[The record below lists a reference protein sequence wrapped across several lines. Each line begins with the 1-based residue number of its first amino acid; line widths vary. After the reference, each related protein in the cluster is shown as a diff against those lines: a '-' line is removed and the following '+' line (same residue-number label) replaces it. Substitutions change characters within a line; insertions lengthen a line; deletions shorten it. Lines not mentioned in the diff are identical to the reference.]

1 VVWQGSSAAALPP
14 MPIGLRREPLPYL
27 PFSNLIPNAFP
38 RGKGNNRETLD
49 ACEPGVIVVRAPIMN
64 HTSAVVILVL
74 LLFGP
79 LAVAKIEHNIE
90 LYCLALGVLATLLG
104 TGFTR
109 ELILEALHEPVAIS
123 VAVIVAALL
132 FGWTRPGLDR
142 VFRRL
147 RSRVSRPVLTAASVF
162 VIASISSIITAIV
175 GALVLIEVIGLLHF
189 AGDKR
194 VRVTVA
200 GCFAIGMG
208 AALTPLGEPLS
219 TLAARALDLHFLG
232 LFELLAPWVFP
243 GVLASSIV
251 AGAFARGEYEEA
263 PAGMHV
269 RQSYTTIFVQAGK
282 VFAFIA
288 GLVMISH
295 AYGPIANEYVS
306 KMSND
311 LLFWAN
317 TVSAALDNATLVA
330 LEVHSMT
337 LPRAREAILSLLVSG
352 GMLIP
357 GNIPNIVSAGAL
369 RIGSAAWAKVGVPMG
384 LVMLGIYFAFI
395 KLLG

>member
-1 VVWQGSSAAALPP
+1 
-14 MPIGLRREPLPYL
+14 
-27 PFSNLIPNAFP
+27 
-38 RGKGNNRETLD
+38 
-49 ACEPGVIVVRAPIMN
+49 MN
-64 HTSAVVILVL
+64 HASAVVILAL

-79 LAVAKIEHNIE
+79 LALTTIEHNIE
-90 LYCLALGVLATLLG
+90 VYCLALGVLATLLG

-132 FGWTRPGLDR
+132 FGWLRPGLDR
-142 VFRRL
+142 VFERL
-147 RSRVSRPVLTAASVF
+147 RQQVPRPVLTAASVF

-175 GALVLIEVIGLLHF
+175 GALVLVEVIGLLHL
-189 AGDKR
+189 AGEKR

-219 TLAARALDLHFLG
+219 TLAARALDLEFMG
-232 LFELLAPWVFP
+232 LFHLLAPWVFP
-243 GVLASSIV
+243 GVLVSSIV
-251 AGAFARGEYEEA
+251 AGAFARGEYHDA
-263 PAGMHV
+263 PAGAHV
-269 RQSYTTIFVQAGK
+269 RQSYGAIFFQAGK

-288 GLVMISH
+288 GLVMISS

-306 KMSND
+306 RMSND

-337 LPRAREAILSLLVSG
+337 LPRAREAILSLLISG

-369 RIGSAAWAKVGVPMG
+369 RIGSAAWAKIGVPMG
-384 LVMLGIYFAFI
+384 LVMLGIYFAVI
-395 KLLG
+395 KILS

>member
-1 VVWQGSSAAALPP
+1 
-14 MPIGLRREPLPYL
+14 
-27 PFSNLIPNAFP
+27 
-38 RGKGNNRETLD
+38 
-49 ACEPGVIVVRAPIMN
+49 MN
-64 HTSAVVILVL
+64 HTYAIVILAL

-79 LAVAKIEHNIE
+79 LAITTIEHNIE

-123 VAVIVAALL
+123 VAVVVAALL
-132 FGWTRPGLDR
+132 FGWLRPGLDR
-142 VFRRL
+142 VFERL
-147 RSRVSRPVLTAASVF
+147 RTRVSRPVLAAASIF
-162 VIASISSIITAIV
+162 VIASISSVITAIV
-175 GALVLIEVIGLLHF
+175 GALVLVEVIGLLHL
-189 AGDKR
+189 AGEKR
-194 VRVTVA
+194 IRVTVA

-208 AALTPLGEPLS
+208 ASLTPLGEPLS
-219 TLAARALDLHFLG
+219 TLAARALDLEFMG
-232 LFELLAPWVFP
+232 LFHLLAPWVFP
-243 GVLASSIV
+243 GVLLSSIV
-251 AGAFARGEYEEA
+251 AGVFARGQYDDA
-263 PAGMHV
+263 PAGAHV
-269 RQSYTTIFVQAGK
+269 RQTYGAIFFQAGK

-288 GLVMISH
+288 GLVMISS

-369 RIGSAAWAKVGVPMG
+369 RIGSAAWAKVGIPMG
-384 LVMLGIYFAFI
+384 LVMLGIYFAVI

>member
-1 VVWQGSSAAALPP
+1 
-14 MPIGLRREPLPYL
+14 
-27 PFSNLIPNAFP
+27 
-38 RGKGNNRETLD
+38 
-49 ACEPGVIVVRAPIMN
+49 MN
-64 HTSAVVILVL
+64 HTAAVVILAL

-79 LAVAKIEHNIE
+79 LAVTKIEHNIE
-90 LYCLALGVLATLLG
+90 LYCLALGVLATILG
-104 TGFTR
+104 TGFTL

-123 VAVIVAALL
+123 IAVLVAALV
-132 FGWTRPGLDR
+132 FGWSRPGLDR
-142 VFRRL
+142 GFRHL
-147 RSRVSRPVLTAASVF
+147 RRRVSRPVLTAASIF

-189 AGDKR
+189 SSDKR

-208 AALTPLGEPLS
+208 ASLTPLGEPLS
-219 TLAARALDLHFLG
+219 TLAARALDLHFMG
-232 LFELLAPWVFP
+232 LFDLLAPWVLP
-243 GVLASSIV
+243 GVVASSIV
-251 AGAFARGEYEEA
+251 AGVFARGDYAEA
-263 PAGMHV
+263 PAGAHM
-269 RQSYTTIFVQAGK
+269 RQSYATIFAQAAR

-288 GLVMISH
+288 GLVLISR

-306 KMSND
+306 KLSND

-357 GNIPNIVSAGAL
+357 GNIPNIVCAGPL
-369 RIGSAAWAKVGVPMG
+369 RIGSAAWAKIGVPMG
-384 LVMLGIYFAFI
+384 LVMLGIYFAVI
-395 KLLG
+395 KLMG

>member
-1 VVWQGSSAAALPP
+1 
-14 MPIGLRREPLPYL
+14 
-27 PFSNLIPNAFP
+27 
-38 RGKGNNRETLD
+38 
-49 ACEPGVIVVRAPIMN
+49 MN
-64 HTSAVVILVL
+64 HASAVVILAL

-79 LAVAKIEHNIE
+79 LAFTTIEHNIE
-90 LYCLALGVLATLLG
+90 IYCLALGVLATLIG

-123 VAVIVAALL
+123 IAVIVAALL
-132 FGWTRPGLDR
+132 FGWTRPGLER
-142 VFRRL
+142 VFKRL
-147 RSRVSRPVLTAASVF
+147 RHQVSRPVLTAVSVF

-175 GALVLIEVIGLLHF
+175 GALVLVEVIGFLHLG
-189 AGDKR
+189 GDKR

-243 GVLASSIV
+243 GVIVSSII
-251 AGAFARGEYEEA
+251 AGVFARGEYDEA
-263 PAGMHV
+263 PASAQV
-269 RQSYTTIFVQAGK
+269 RQTYGAIFFQAGK

-288 GLVMISH
+288 GLVMISS

-369 RIGSAAWAKVGVPMG
+369 RIGSASWAKIGVPMG
-384 LVMLGIYFAFI
+384 LVMLGIYFAVI
-395 KLLG
+395 KILS

>member
-1 VVWQGSSAAALPP
+1 MNHASAA
-14 MPIGLRREPLPYL
+14 
-27 PFSNLIPNAFP
+27 
-38 RGKGNNRETLD
+38 
-49 ACEPGVIVVRAPIMN
+49 
-64 HTSAVVILVL
+64 VILVL

-79 LAVAKIEHNIE
+79 LAIAKIEHDIE
-90 LYCLALGVLATLLG
+90 LYCLALGVLATILG

-109 ELILEALHEPVAIS
+109 ELISEALHEPVAIS
-123 VAVIVAALL
+123 VAVMVAALL
-132 FGWTRPGLDR
+132 FGWTRRRLDR
-142 VFRRL
+142 VFNRL
-147 RSRVSRPVLTAASVF
+147 RKRVSRPVLTAASVF
-162 VIASISSIITAIV
+162 AIASISSVITAIV
-175 GALVLIEVIGLLHF
+175 AALVLVEVMGLLHF
-189 AGDKR
+189 ARDKR

-200 GCFAIGMG
+200 GCFAIGLG
-208 AALTPLGEPLS
+208 ASLTPLGEPLS
-219 TLAARALDLHFLG
+219 TLAARALDLGFFG
-232 LFELLAPWVFP
+232 LFHLLAPWVFP

-251 AGAFARGEYEEA
+251 AGAFARGEYDEA
-263 PAGMHV
+263 PAGAHV
-269 RQSYTTIFVQAGK
+269 RQSYTAIFVQAAK

-288 GLVMISH
+288 GLVLISS

-330 LEVHSMT
+330 LEVHRMT
-337 LPRAREAILSLLVSG
+337 IARAREAILALLVSG

-369 RIGSAAWAKVGVPMG
+369 RIRSAAWAKIGLPMG
-384 LVMLGIYFAFI
+384 LVMLGIYFALI

>member
-1 VVWQGSSAAALPP
+1 
-14 MPIGLRREPLPYL
+14 
-27 PFSNLIPNAFP
+27 
-38 RGKGNNRETLD
+38 
-49 ACEPGVIVVRAPIMN
+49 MN
-64 HTSAVVILVL
+64 HASAFVILAL

-79 LAVAKIEHNIE
+79 LAVATIEHNIE

-104 TGFTR
+104 AGFTH

-132 FGWTRPGLDR
+132 FGWLRPGLDR
-142 VFRRL
+142 VFERL
-147 RSRVSRPVLTAASVF
+147 RHRLSRPVLTASAVF
-162 VIASISSIITAIV
+162 VIASISSVITAIV
-175 GALVLIEVIGLLHF
+175 GALVLVEVVGLLRL
-189 AGDKR
+189 AGEKR

-208 AALTPLGEPLS
+208 ASLTPLGEPLS
-219 TLAARALDLHFLG
+219 TLAARALDLEFMG
-232 LFELLAPWVFP
+232 LFHLLAPWVFP

-251 AGAFARGEYEEA
+251 AGLFARGDYDEA
-263 PAGMHV
+263 PAGAHV
-269 RQSYTTIFVQAGK
+269 SQTYGAIFFQAGK

-288 GLVMISH
+288 GLVMISS

-337 LPRAREAILSLLVSG
+337 LPRAREAIISLLISG

-369 RIGSAAWAKVGVPMG
+369 RIGSATWAKVGVPMG
-384 LVMLGIYFAFI
+384 LVMLGIYFAVI
-395 KLLG
+395 KLMG

>member
-1 VVWQGSSAAALPP
+1 
-14 MPIGLRREPLPYL
+14 
-27 PFSNLIPNAFP
+27 
-38 RGKGNNRETLD
+38 
-49 ACEPGVIVVRAPIMN
+49 MN
-64 HTSAVVILVL
+64 HISALIILGL

-90 LYCLALGVLATLLG
+90 FYCLALGLLATLLG
-104 TGFTR
+104 TGFTYD
-109 ELILEALHEPVAIS
+109 LVLEALHEPIAIS

-132 FGWTRPGLDR
+132 FGWTRPWLDR
-142 VFRRL
+142 TFERL
-147 RSRVSRPVLTAASVF
+147 RLGVSRPVLTAASVF
-162 VIASISSIITAIV
+162 VIASISSVITAIV
-175 GALVLIEVIGLLHF
+175 GALVLVEVVGLLHLK
-189 AGDKR
+189 DDRR

-219 TLAARALDLHFLG
+219 TLAARALDLEFMG
-232 LFELLAPWVFP
+232 LFHLLAPWVFP

-251 AGAFARGEYEEA
+251 AGAFARGNYEEA
-263 PAGMHV
+263 PAGMHLS
-269 RQSYTTIFVQAGK
+269 QSYGLILAQAGK

-288 GLVMISH
+288 GLVLISH
-295 AYGPIANEYVS
+295 AYGPIANEYID

-311 LLFWAN
+311 LLFWVN

-330 LEVHSMT
+330 LEVHGMS
-337 LPRAREAILSLLVSG
+337 LPRAREAILSLLISG

-369 RIGSAAWAKVGVPMG
+369 RIGSATWAKIGVPMG
-384 LVMLGIYFAFI
+384 LVLLGIYFAVI
-395 KLLG
+395 KFVG

>member
-1 VVWQGSSAAALPP
+1 
-14 MPIGLRREPLPYL
+14 
-27 PFSNLIPNAFP
+27 
-38 RGKGNNRETLD
+38 
-49 ACEPGVIVVRAPIMN
+49 MN
-64 HTSAVVILVL
+64 HTSAFVILAL

-79 LAVAKIEHNIE
+79 LAVTKIEHNIE
-90 LYCLALGVLATLLG
+90 LYCFALGVLATLLG
-104 TGFTR
+104 AGFTR

-123 VAVIVAALL
+123 VAVVVAALL
-132 FGWTRPGLDR
+132 FGWLRPGFDR
-142 VFRRL
+142 VFERL
-147 RSRVSRPVLTAASVF
+147 RLRVSRPVLTAASVF
-162 VIASISSIITAIV
+162 VIASVSSVITAIV
-175 GALVLIEVIGLLHF
+175 GALVLVEVVGLLHL
-189 AGDKR
+189 AGEKR

-219 TLAARALDLHFLG
+219 TLAARALDLEFMG
-232 LFELLAPWVFP
+232 LFHLLAPWVFP
-243 GVLASSIV
+243 GVIVSSIV
-251 AGAFARGEYEEA
+251 AGAFARGEYDEA
-263 PAGMHV
+263 SADAHV
-269 RQSYTTIFVQAGK
+269 SQTYGAIFFQAGK

-288 GLVMISH
+288 GLVMISS

-330 LEVHSMT
+330 LEVHNMT
-337 LPRAREAILSLLVSG
+337 LPRAREAILSLLISG

-369 RIGSAAWAKVGVPMG
+369 RIGSAAWAKIGVPMG
-384 LVMLGIYFAFI
+384 LVMLGIYFAVI
-395 KLLG
+395 KLGG

>member
-1 VVWQGSSAAALPP
+1 
-14 MPIGLRREPLPYL
+14 
-27 PFSNLIPNAFP
+27 
-38 RGKGNNRETLD
+38 
-49 ACEPGVIVVRAPIMN
+49 MN
-64 HTSAVVILVL
+64 HASAVVILAL

-79 LAVAKIEHNIE
+79 HAVTRIEHNIE
-90 LYCLALGVLATLLG
+90 LYCLALGVLATILG

-109 ELILEALHEPVAIS
+109 ELVLDALHEPIAIS
-123 VAVIVAALL
+123 IAVIVAALL
-132 FGWTRPGLDR
+132 FGWTRPSLDR
-142 VFRRL
+142 GFRHL
-147 RSRVSRPVLTAASVF
+147 RRRVSRPVLTAASIF

-175 GALVLIEVIGLLHF
+175 GALVLIEVIDLLHF
-189 AGDKR
+189 PSDKR
-194 VRVTVA
+194 VQVTVA
-200 GCFAIGMG
+200 GCFAVGMG

-219 TLAARALDLHFLG
+219 TLAARALDLHFMG

-243 GVLASSIV
+243 GVLASSIM
-251 AGAFARGEYEEA
+251 AGVFARGEYAEA
-263 PAGMHV
+263 PAGAHM
-269 RQSYTTIFVQAGK
+269 RQSYATIFVQAAK

-288 GLVMISH
+288 GLVLISH

-306 KMSND
+306 KLSND

-369 RIGSAAWAKVGVPMG
+369 RIGSASWAKIGVPMG
-384 LVMLGIYFAFI
+384 LVMLGIYFAVI

>member
-1 VVWQGSSAAALPP
+1 
-14 MPIGLRREPLPYL
+14 
-27 PFSNLIPNAFP
+27 
-38 RGKGNNRETLD
+38 
-49 ACEPGVIVVRAPIMN
+49 MN
-64 HTSAVVILVL
+64 HASAFVILAL

-79 LAVAKIEHNIE
+79 LAVTTIEHNIE
-90 LYCLALGVLATLLG
+90 LYCLALGVLATMLG
-104 TGFTR
+104 NGFTH
-109 ELILEALHEPVAIS
+109 ELVLEALHEPVAIS

-132 FGWTRPGLDR
+132 FGWLRPGLDR
-142 VFRRL
+142 VFERTRQ
-147 RSRVSRPVLTAASVF
+147 RVSRPVLTAVSVF
-162 VIASISSIITAIV
+162 VIASISSLITAIV
-175 GALVLIEVIGLLHF
+175 GALVLVEVIGLLRL
-189 AGDKR
+189 ADGQR

-219 TLAARALDLHFLG
+219 TLAARALDLEFMG
-232 LFELLAPWVFP
+232 LFHLLAPWVFP
-243 GVLASSIV
+243 GVLVSSMV
-251 AGAFARGEYEEA
+251 AGLFARGEYHQA
-263 PAGMHV
+263 PAEAHAG
-269 RQSYTTIFVQAGK
+269 QTYGAILFQAGK

-288 GLVMISH
+288 GLVMISN

-330 LEVHSMT
+330 LEVHNMT

-369 RIGSAAWAKVGVPMG
+369 RIGSAAWAKIGVPMG
-384 LVMLGIYFAFI
+384 LVLLGIYFAVI

>member
-1 VVWQGSSAAALPP
+1 
-14 MPIGLRREPLPYL
+14 
-27 PFSNLIPNAFP
+27 
-38 RGKGNNRETLD
+38 
-49 ACEPGVIVVRAPIMN
+49 MN
-64 HTSAVVILVL
+64 HASAIVILAL

-79 LAVAKIEHNIE
+79 LAVTKIEHNIE
-90 LYCLALGVLATLLG
+90 LYCLTLGVLATLMG
-104 TGFTR
+104 TGFTH
-109 ELILEALHEPVAIS
+109 ELVLEALHEPVAIS
-123 VAVIVAALL
+123 IAVIVAALL
-132 FGWTRPGLDR
+132 FGWTRPWLDLA
-142 VFRRL
+142 FRRL
-147 RSRVSRPVLTAASVF
+147 RRRVSRPVLTAASVF
-162 VIASISSIITAIV
+162 VIASLSSIITAIV
-175 GALVLIEVIGLLHF
+175 GALVLVEVIGLLHF
-189 AGDKR
+189 TGEKR

-208 AALTPLGEPLS
+208 ASLTPLGEPLS
-219 TLAARALDLHFLG
+219 TLAARALDLHFFG

-251 AGAFARGEYEEA
+251 AGAFGRGEYSEA
-263 PAGMHV
+263 PAGAHV
-269 RQSYTTIFVQAGK
+269 RQAYGTIFIQAGK

-288 GLVMISH
+288 GLVLISH
-295 AYGPIANEYVS
+295 SYGPIANEYVS

-369 RIGSAAWAKVGVPMG
+369 RIGSAAWAKIGVPMG
-384 LVMLGIYFAFI
+384 LIMLGIYFAVI
-395 KLLG
+395 KLVGG

>member
-1 VVWQGSSAAALPP
+1 
-14 MPIGLRREPLPYL
+14 
-27 PFSNLIPNAFP
+27 
-38 RGKGNNRETLD
+38 
-49 ACEPGVIVVRAPIMN
+49 MN
-64 HTSAVVILVL
+64 HASAVVILVL

-79 LAVAKIEHNIE
+79 LAITLIEHNIE
-90 LYCLALGVLATLLG
+90 LYCLALGLLATLLG
-104 TGFTR
+104 TGFTH

-123 VAVIVAALL
+123 IAVIIAALL
-132 FGWTRPGLDR
+132 FGWARPGLDT
-142 VFRRL
+142 VFGRL
-147 RSRVSRPVLTAASVF
+147 RKRVSRPVLTAAAIF
-162 VIASISSIITAIV
+162 VIASISSVITAIV
-175 GALVLIEVIGLLHF
+175 GALVLVEVIGLLHF

-194 VRVTVA
+194 IRVAVA
-200 GCFAIGMG
+200 GCFAIGLG
-208 AALTPLGEPLS
+208 ASLTPLGEPLS
-219 TLAARALDLHFLG
+219 TLAARALNLGFFG
-232 LFELLAPWVFP
+232 LFDLLAPWVLP

-251 AGAFARGEYEEA
+251 AGAFARGEYDEV
-263 PAGMHV
+263 PAGAAV
-269 RQSYTTIFVQAGK
+269 RQTYAAILVQAGK

-288 GLVMISH
+288 GLVLISH

-337 LPRAREAILSLLVSG
+337 LPRAREAILALLVSG

-369 RIGSAAWAKVGVPMG
+369 RIGSAAWAKIGVPIG
-384 LVMLGIYFAFI
+384 LVMLGIYFAVL
-395 KLLG
+395 KLVG